1 MTIYTAEKV
10 SKWTIAILAD
20 GIKIETA
27 KSMKK
32 ALARIAELESEV
44 KPTKKVKIKKI
55 TLKPKKKVTKPAKK
69 GSSIKQRVIEL
80 MSAGT
85 SNADVIEAIQE
96 EFPKS
101 AFKQSHATWYRA
113 RLIKDELLST
123 EFSAR
128 SLRAKLKANQKEG

>member
-1 MTIYTAEKV
+1 MTTFTMERV

-32 ALARIAELESEV
+32 AVARVEELQKAE
-44 KPTKKVKIKKI
+44 KPTK
-55 TLKPKKKVTKPAKK
+55 PAKKKLKLKKKAKKAAKK
-69 GSSIKQRVIEL
+69 GSSIKDSVIAL
-80 MSAGT
+80 MSAGKT
-85 SNADVIEAIQE
+85 NEQIIGEIQSN
-96 EFPKS
+96 FPDS

-113 RLIKDELLST
+113 NLVRSETILE

-128 SLRAKLKANQKEG
+128 NMRAKLKANN